1 VANRLRKV
9 KVDEVSL
16 VPRPANQFSYAVLH
30 KNDPTPSDVHVPV
43 PMGDKRKKKR
53 PGAKGDIDMPQID
66 KSALD
71 PEVAE
76 YVTKLEDAVID
87 LTDRVEKHDDTES
100 TSENPV
106 EDLLKSADPA
116 LVEYVQGIQKEAEE
130 AKTIAKAEQDQR
142 IDREFL
148 AKAESLTNLGE
159 AREVADVLKSAAA
172 NLPEADF
179 AALEGML
186 ASANGKIESGSLFAE
201 LGKAHQVS
209 GSGSDKIEKAAEAL
223 RAENPSLTKEQAVDL
238 AVQKNPALYNDYL
251 TQEG

>member
-16 VPRPANQFSYAVLH
+16 VPRPANQFSDVLLH

-76 YVTKLEDAVID
+76 YVTKLEDTVID
-87 LTDRVEKHDDTES
+87 LQDRVEKGDTEES
-100 TSENPV
+100 TDPV
-106 EDLLKSADPA
+106 ESLLKSADPA
-116 LVEYVQGIQKEAEE
+116 LVEYVQGIQKKAEDAEAL
-130 AKTIAKAEQDQR
+130 AKAEQEQR
-142 IDREFL
+142 VDRDFL
-148 AKAESLTNLGE
+148 AKAADLTHLGE

-172 NLPEADF
+172 HLPEADF
-179 AALEGML
+179 QALESML
-186 ASANGKIESGSLFAE
+186 TRTNGQIESGALFAE
-201 LGKAHQVS
+201 IGKSGGGSLG
-209 GSGSDKIEKAAEAL
+209 GTDRIEKAAQ
-223 RAENPSLTKEQAVDL
+223 AEMDADPTLTKEQAVDAAL
-238 AVQKNPALYNDYL
+238 AKDSGLYADYL
-251 TQEG
+251 AEEGR